1 MRITCGTDFS
11 DRGREAADVAALL
24 AARSGGRLSLV
35 HALDTRGAVLGAA
48 HVLEALETAAREQLD
63 YEAARL
69 QALGAEVEVA
79 MPDGWPDEAVLG
91 EAQRQESSL
100 IVLAATGSRD
110 GPGVSVGKT
119 CERSL
124 ARTSTPMLVVRDTPP
139 LTAWLRGDKP
149 LRIMVAFDF
158 SPETAAAL
166 AFAARF
172 ARLGNC
178 RIVVAHVDD
187 PQREARRLGLSG
199 TPELVQQ
206 RLRELLTD
214 RVAELDP
221 ALPADV
227 VVSAHLGDPGA
238 RLAHL
243 AERENA
249 DLVISGTHQRG
260 PIQRLFAGSV
270 SLQLLRD
277 APSNLLV
284 VPATEAALAEA
295 APAPR
300 EVRRL
305 LAATDLSDGGNRAI
319 AHALALTPDGATLHI
334 VHVMSPNQMLDGA
347 YGRPSYSAFASEH
360 EAERDKRLKALKA
373 LAPDTPHNA
382 RRSIVCE
389 VIDHDLPAQ
398 AITEQADLH
407 DADLVC
413 LGTLGRTGLAAALMG
428 STAQDV
434 LKRMRRP
441 LLLVPPEHG

>member
-124 ARTSTPMLVVRDTPP
+124 ARTSTPMLVVRDAPP

-158 SPETAAAL
+158 SPEAAAAL

-199 TPELVQQ
+199 SCWPTGSPSSILPCPPMSWYRRTSVTRALDSPTWPSARTPIWSFRARTSAAPSSACSPARYRCNCCAMRRATCSSCRPPRPRSPRP
-206 RLRELLTD
+206 RLRRT
-214 RVAELDP
+214 RCAACSP
-221 ALPADV
+221 PPTSRTA
-227 VVSAHLGDPGA
+227 
-238 RLAHL
+238 
-243 AERENA
+243 
-249 DLVISGTHQRG
+249 
-260 PIQRLFAGSV
+260 
-270 SLQLLRD
+270 
-277 APSNLLV
+277 
-284 VPATEAALAEA
+284 ATGQS
-295 APAPR
+295 PTRSRSPPTAPR
-300 EVRRL
+300 C
-305 LAATDLSDGGNRAI
+305 TSC
-319 AHALALTPDGATLHI
+319 T
-334 VHVMSPNQMLDGA
+334 S
-347 YGRPSYSAFASEH
+347 
-360 EAERDKRLKALKA
+360 
-373 LAPDTPHNA
+373 
-382 RRSIVCE
+382 
-389 VIDHDLPAQ
+389 
-398 AITEQADLH
+398 
-407 DADLVC
+407 
-413 LGTLGRTGLAAALMG
+413 
-428 STAQDV
+428 
-434 LKRMRRP
+434 
-441 LLLVPPEHG
+441 